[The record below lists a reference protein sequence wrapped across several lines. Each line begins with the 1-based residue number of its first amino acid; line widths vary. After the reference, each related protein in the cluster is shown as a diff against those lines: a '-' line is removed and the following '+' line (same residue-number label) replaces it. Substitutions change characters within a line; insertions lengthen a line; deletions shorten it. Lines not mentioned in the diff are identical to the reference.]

1 MAALIAMRDVKKSYG
16 ENVVLNGINLE
27 VEKGDIVAIIGS
39 SGSGKSTMVRCI
51 AGLEDIQS
59 GKIFFR
65 GEEIIDRN
73 SVVHSI
79 GMVFQNF
86 HLFPHYTVEENIIK
100 PLRTVKK
107 MDLKAAKEKSEELL
121 RKVRLSEAARQYPS
135 TMSGGQKQRLAIARA
150 LAMNPEILVFDEPT
164 SSLDPELAHEV
175 FRTIKDLATEGQTM
189 LIVTHQINAVSHFA
203 TRVVFLDSGIIE
215 ADGACK
221 EIFENSDNQKLKQF
235 LAMVEFNTI

>member
-1 MAALIAMRDVKKSYG
+1 M
-16 ENVVLNGINLE
+16 N
-27 VEKGDIVAIIGS
+27 
-39 SGSGKSTMVRCI
+39 
-51 AGLEDIQS
+51 
-59 GKIFFR
+59 
-65 GEEIIDRN
+65 
-73 SVVHSI
+73 
-79 GMVFQNF
+79 
-86 HLFPHYTVEENIIK
+86 
-100 PLRTVKK
+100 
-107 MDLKAAKEKSEELL
+107 LKAAKEKSEELL

-203 TRVVFLDSGIIE
+203 TRVAFLDSGIIE

>member
-1 MAALIAMRDVKKSYG
+1 M
-16 ENVVLNGINLE
+16 N
-27 VEKGDIVAIIGS
+27 
-39 SGSGKSTMVRCI
+39 
-51 AGLEDIQS
+51 
-59 GKIFFR
+59 
-65 GEEIIDRN
+65 
-73 SVVHSI
+73 
-79 GMVFQNF
+79 
-86 HLFPHYTVEENIIK
+86 
-100 PLRTVKK
+100 
-107 MDLKAAKEKSEELL
+107 LKAAKEKSEELL
-121 RKVRLSEAARQYPS
+121 RKVRLSESARQYPS

-203 TRVVFLDSGIIE
+203 TRVAFLDSGIIE

>member
-1 MAALIAMRDVKKSYG
+1 
-16 ENVVLNGINLE
+16 
-27 VEKGDIVAIIGS
+27 
-39 SGSGKSTMVRCI
+39 
-51 AGLEDIQS
+51 
-59 GKIFFR
+59 
-65 GEEIIDRN
+65 
-73 SVVHSI
+73 
-79 GMVFQNF
+79 
-86 HLFPHYTVEENIIK
+86 
-100 PLRTVKK
+100 
-107 MDLKAAKEKSEELL
+107 
-121 RKVRLSEAARQYPS
+121 
-135 TMSGGQKQRLAIARA
+135 MSGGQKQRLAIARA

>member
-1 MAALIAMRDVKKSYG
+1 M
-16 ENVVLNGINLE
+16 N
-27 VEKGDIVAIIGS
+27 
-39 SGSGKSTMVRCI
+39 
-51 AGLEDIQS
+51 
-59 GKIFFR
+59 
-65 GEEIIDRN
+65 
-73 SVVHSI
+73 
-79 GMVFQNF
+79 
-86 HLFPHYTVEENIIK
+86 
-100 PLRTVKK
+100 
-107 MDLKAAKEKSEELL
+107 LKAAKEKSEELL
-121 RKVRLSEAARQYPS
+121 RKVRLSESARQYPS
-135 TMSGGQKQRLAIARA
+135 TMSGGQKQRLAIARV

-203 TRVVFLDSGIIE
+203 TRVAFLDSGIIE

>member
-1 MAALIAMRDVKKSYG
+1 MAALIEMRDVKKSFG

-39 SGSGKSTMVRCI
+39 SGSGKSTMVRCL

-59 GKIFFR
+59 GKIFLK
-65 GEEIIDRN
+65 GEEIVDRN
-73 SVVHSI
+73 RVVDSI
-79 GMVFQNF
+79 GMVFQSFN
-86 HLFPHYTVEENIIK
+86 LFPHYTVEENIIK

-107 MDLKAAKEKSEELL
+107 MDKNAAKEKSQELL
-121 RKVRLSEAARQYPS
+121 KKVRLSEAA
-135 TMSGGQKQRLAIARA
+135 GQKQRLAIARA

-189 LIVTHQINAVSHFA
+189 LIVTHQIHAVRHFA
-203 TRVVFLDSGIIE
+203 TRVAFLDSGIIE
-215 ADGACK
+215 ADGTCS
-221 EIFENSDNQKLKQF
+221 EIFENPDNQKLKQF
-235 LAMVEFNTI
+235 LAMVEFNTL